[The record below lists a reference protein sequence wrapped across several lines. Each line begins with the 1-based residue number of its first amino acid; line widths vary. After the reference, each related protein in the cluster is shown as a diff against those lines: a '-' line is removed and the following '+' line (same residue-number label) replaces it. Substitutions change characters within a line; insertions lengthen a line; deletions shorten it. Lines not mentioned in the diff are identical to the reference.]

1 MFSSIFSTLGFIV
14 RIYSYLCIAYI
25 LMSWLNPTRGGFLD
39 EVCGPFMNWF
49 RRFKFTQIGMLD
61 FSPILALGAL
71 SLLSQVFYQISA
83 THSFSLLG
91 IIFAV
96 VQIIWSFFA
105 FILNFMIIILLI
117 RLILD
122 FSSTYR
128 NGNFTAMLDRFLSP
142 IFVKVHHFFG
152 GKFMSLRKQIIICLL
167 LVILVRVLLGAFIGS
182 ALLLF
187 GAFAII

>member
-1 MFSSIFSTLGFIV
+1 MLSSIFNTLGFVV

-25 LMSWLNPTRGGFLD
+25 LMSWLNPNRGGFLD
-39 EVCGPFMNWF
+39 EACGPYLNWF
-49 RRFKFTQIGMLD
+49 RRFRFTQIGMLD

-71 SLLSQVFYQISA
+71 SLLSQVFYQIGA
-83 THSFSLLG
+83 TQTFSILG
-91 IIFAV
+91 IILSLV
-96 VQIIWSFFA
+96 HIIWSFFA
-105 FILNFMIIILLI
+105 FILNFIIIILII

-142 IFVKVHHFFG
+142 VFVKVHHLFG
-152 GKFMSLRKQIIICLL
+152 GQFMSIRKQILICLVAVL
-167 LVILVRVLLGAFIGS
+167 IIRILLGALIGS

-187 GAFAII
+187 ESLTVL